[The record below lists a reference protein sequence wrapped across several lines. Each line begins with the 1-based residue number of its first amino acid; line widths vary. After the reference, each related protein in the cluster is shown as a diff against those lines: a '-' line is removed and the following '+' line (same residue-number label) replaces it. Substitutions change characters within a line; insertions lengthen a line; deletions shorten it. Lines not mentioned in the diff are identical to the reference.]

1 MKRHAS
7 ISSPKVPVT
16 PYGNRRMRNSQM
28 STWVST
34 RRIHGMNVKTMLRN
48 VRATAEDGGEGEVD
62 SFSTSFY
69 EEIARRGM
77 GEGGAGDAKLSAG
90 DPESSANGN
99 AKNKRSIPPAPRFAR
114 SAPGRRTDDDD
125 DAFGM
130 FSSFFNGER
139 EASST
144 ANEDVTQGQFER
156 SRKLNSEG
164 LDGLPSRAS
173 SLLQLGSTFFLS
185 FAPLITIVLGGV
197 GGLYYVRHHSDF
209 AYFFFISTEDCAA
222 YVRPV
227 VTDGFHGLRL
237 PSRRRCSHPNSRT

>member
-16 PYGNRRMRNSQM
+16 TYGNRRMRNSQM
-28 STWVST
+28 STWMST
-34 RRIHGMNVKTMLRN
+34 RRIHGMNVKTMPRN

-77 GEGGAGDAKLSAG
+77 GEGGAGDAKLSPG
-90 DPESSANGN
+90 DTESSANGN
-99 AKNKRSIPPAPRFAR
+99 GKNKRSIPPAPRFAR

-125 DAFGM
+125 DAFAM
-130 FSSFFNGER
+130 FSSFFNGDR
-139 EASST
+139 ESSSP
-144 ANEDVTQGQFER
+144 ANEDVTRGQFER

-164 LDGLPSRAS
+164 LDGLPTRAS

-185 FAPLITIVLGGV
+185 FAPLISIVLGGV
-197 GGLYYVRHHSDF
+197 GGLYYVRDDITVNLP
-209 AYFFFISTEDCAA
+209 FFLHFDGG
-222 YVRPV
+222 VRC
-227 VTDGFHGLRL
+227 LRATH
-237 PSRRRCSHPNSRT
+237 RY